1 MRYSVSMA
9 IPSGAAATPG
19 VGGGRASRAR
29 AIAGLAVGAALLLGG
44 PGPLRAEDEAAA
56 TARQRLVVVDGDATV
71 RRAPDRAFLTVAV
84 ESRDKDP
91 REAQKQAASA
101 MAAVQ
106 KKLAV
111 GGLPADAVRTLSYDL
126 TLEADYV
133 NGRRVPRGY
142 VARNSIEVRLD
153 EVTKTGETID
163 QVIGAG
169 ATDVTS
175 VRFDLKDRAEIER
188 EALRLAVADAKSR
201 AEAAAA
207 GAGLAVD
214 EIRRIEQSGGA
225 YEPRPIMM
233 RDMAVAASAGAPPPP
248 ETPINAGEIEVRAQ
262 VRLTASLH

>member
-1 MRYSVSMA
+1 SFRSK
-9 IPSGAAATPG
+9 
-19 VGGGRASRAR
+19 R
-29 AIAGLAVGAALLLGG
+29 
-44 PGPLRAEDEAAA
+44 
-56 TARQRLVVVDGDATV
+56 
-71 RRAPDRAFLTVAV
+71 
-84 ESRDKDP
+84 
-91 REAQKQAASA
+91 
-101 MAAVQ
+101 
-106 KKLAV
+106 
-111 GGLPADAVRTLSYDL
+111 
-126 TLEADYV
+126 
-133 NGRRVPRGY
+133 
-142 VARNSIEVRLD
+142 
-153 EVTKTGETID
+153 
-163 QVIGAG
+163 
-169 ATDVTS
+169 TDVTS